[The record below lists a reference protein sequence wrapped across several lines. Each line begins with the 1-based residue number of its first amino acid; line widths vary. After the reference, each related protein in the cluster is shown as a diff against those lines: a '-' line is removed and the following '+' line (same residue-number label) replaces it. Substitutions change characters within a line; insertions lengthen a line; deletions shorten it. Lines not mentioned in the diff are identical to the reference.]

1 MKRFA
6 VIGDPIAHSLSPVL
20 HQEVY
25 SQLELDAS
33 FERTRVKPDNLHS
46 FMSSNKLDGFNV
58 TIPHKQSVIP
68 FLDELDES
76 AQIIGAVNCVHKGKG
91 YNTDW
96 IGFLKAME
104 INKIDLNGKDCT
116 ILGAGGAAKAIA
128 YALITSNVKSISI
141 INRSQE
147 NANQLSQWIQN
158 NSNIRVTTTTP
169 EHLSAVADL
178 FINCTPLGMWP
189 DTEQIPMNMDLV
201 NNNHILV
208 DTIYNPIETQWLK
221 SGNAK
226 GAKTIGG
233 LDMFIA
239 QGLASADIWFG
250 KKISNQINVDIIRQ
264 ILIEGKRFK
273 RFPSIHFP

>member
-128 YALITSNVKSISI
+128 YAFIISNVKSISI

-239 QGLASADIWFG
+239 QGLASADIWF
-250 KKISNQINVDIIRQ
+250 KDKVSEKVDSNKIRKTLKNNFS
-264 ILIEGKRFK
+264 L
-273 RFPSIHFP
+273 

>member
-128 YALITSNVKSISI
+128 YALTTSNVKSISI

-239 QGLASADIWFG
+239 QGLASADIWF
-250 KKISNQINVDIIRQ
+250 KDKVSEKVDSNKIRKTLKNNFS
-264 ILIEGKRFK
+264 L
-273 RFPSIHFP
+273 

>member
-128 YALITSNVKSISI
+128 YALTTSNVKSISI

-208 DTIYNPIETQWLK
+208 DTIYNPIETEWLK